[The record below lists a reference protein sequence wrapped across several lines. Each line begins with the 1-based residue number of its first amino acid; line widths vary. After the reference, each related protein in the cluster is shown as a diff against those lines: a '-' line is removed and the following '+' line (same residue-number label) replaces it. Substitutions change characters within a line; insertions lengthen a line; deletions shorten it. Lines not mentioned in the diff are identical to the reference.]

1 MKPEYANLFTFNT
14 TGINNDIVV
23 SFFYE
28 WQNSQ
33 DGLNME
39 LKKQQVTSVVLS
51 LDDTLKMI
59 NVLNEFKKKL
69 EDGGVIVD

>member
-1 MKPEYANLFTFNT
+1 VKPEYANLFTFNT